1 MIPFN
6 ACQIRYRLIPPRPHE
21 QARPPALPRLDPH
34 PISTGRALRTP
45 EVASRRRLGGRLGVP
60 DEKPSRS
67 LIKFSDLI
75 TIIRVY
81 FYQVQLNQSWDPV
94 SLVGSTTTA
103 P

>member
-1 MIPFN
+1 M
-6 ACQIRYRLIPPRPHE
+6 PPDPSPPTRTNP
-21 QARPPALPRLDPH
+21 APALPRLDLDPR

-60 DEKPSRS
+60 DEKPGRS

-81 FYQVQLNQSWDPV
+81 FEIVPGAAKSILGP
-94 SLVGSTTTA
+94 